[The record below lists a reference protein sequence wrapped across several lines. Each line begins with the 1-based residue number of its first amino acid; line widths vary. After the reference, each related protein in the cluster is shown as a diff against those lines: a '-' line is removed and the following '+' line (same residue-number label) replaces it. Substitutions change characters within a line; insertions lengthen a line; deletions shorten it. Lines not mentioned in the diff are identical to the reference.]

1 MLNTIWSGLS
11 GANIGTNQPSYTA
24 IAIIIIFSI
33 ANHVKK
39 YIIYPK
45 LDLFII
51 KEYLLRFAFVKS
63 VLKYP
68 Y

>member
-11 GANIGTNQPSYTA
+11 ETNIGTNQPSYTA
-24 IAIIIIFSI
+24 IAIIIILSI

-51 KEYLLRFAFVKS
+51 KGYLLRFEFVKS
-63 VLKYP
+63 VLKYL